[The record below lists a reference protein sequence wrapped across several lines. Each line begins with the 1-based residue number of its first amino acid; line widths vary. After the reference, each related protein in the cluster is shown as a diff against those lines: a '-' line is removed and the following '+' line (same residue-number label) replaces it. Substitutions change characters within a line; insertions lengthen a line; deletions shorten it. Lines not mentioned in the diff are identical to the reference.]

1 MGCLAP
7 NQMNSNCLLLGHT
20 IGFVS
25 LKKIQC
31 QHCFTLLATAWAMD
45 SQPFNLERALRGFLL
60 VVLMPAG
67 HVQNP
72 SRACIEIE
80 WVGGSHNG
88 ARWCTMSAAA
98 LLQATHGPASS
109 LVATKTFKP
118 TAGTNY

>member
-60 VVLMPAG
+60 ALDVVELLVLVHRNSFWDPLL
-67 HVQNP
+67 
-72 SRACIEIE
+72 S
-80 WVGGSHNG
+80 
-88 ARWCTMSAAA
+88 TMY
-98 LLQATHGPASS
+98 H
-109 LVATKTFKP
+109 
-118 TAGTNY
+118 